1 MTALADSYKLEI
13 EFPTSSSFGNA
24 LILDTGLLDSAT
36 SGKLGGNSY
45 ADVTADVM
53 DISISRGRS
62 RQLDQFDSGTL
73 SFTLRNN
80 TRSYDPT
87 NTAGTY
93 FGGIQPRRP
102 IRFTANSTYLYN
114 GWIDDWNIDY
124 SVPTES
130 KVTAT
135 CVDAFSI
142 FASIVLDEFTFTNG
156 ERTDQRIVSL
166 LALPE
171 LSGVNITTSLET
183 GESTLADDT
192 VSLGTSSLDYLQR
205 INQSEQGYLFINGNG
220 ELRFRKRTTSYSA
233 SIPLFT
239 DQTPVSPSQY
249 KYTAVGVQFGTEL
262 LYNRVTV
269 TNEGGTVQTAENAT
283 SQTDF
288 LVRSLNISDLILETD
303 VQALA
308 IAEFLL
314 GKYQRPEF
322 RYDSVTVSLSG
333 LSTANQN
340 TLFALEPND
349 VVQITRTFST
359 GTPLSVSKYA
369 IIEGISHSI
378 TPVEHSITFSLS
390 PAQGS
395 LRLDNV
401 TFGVLDSNTLGI

>member
-13 EFPTSSSFGNA
+13 EFPTSASFGNA
-24 LILDTGLLDSAT
+24 LVLDTGLLDSST

-45 ADVTADVM
+45 ADVTADVI
-53 DISISRGRS
+53 DISVSRGRS
-62 RQLDQFDSGTL
+62 RQLDQFNSGTL
-73 SFTLRNN
+73 AFTLRNN
-80 TRSYDPT
+80 TRAYDPT
-87 NTAGTY
+87 NTSGTY

-102 IRFTANSTYLYN
+102 MRFSVNSTYIYT

-124 SVPTES
+124 SVPNES
-130 KVTAT
+130 RVTAT

-142 FASIVLDEFTFTNG
+142 FASIELDEFTFTSG
-156 ERTDQRIVSL
+156 ERSDQRVLSL

-171 LSGVNITTSLET
+171 MSGVAISTSLES

-192 VSLGTSSLDYLQR
+192 VALGTSSLDYLQR
-205 INQSEQGYLFINGNG
+205 INQSEQGYLFINGSG
-220 ELRFRKRTTSYSA
+220 QLRFRKRTTSYSA

-239 DQTPVSPSQY
+239 DQTPSASEY
-249 KYTAVGVQFGTEL
+249 KYTQVGVQFGTEN
-262 LYNRVTV
+262 LYNRITV
-269 TNEGGTVQTAENAT
+269 TNEGGNTQVAENTT

-288 LVRSLNISDLILETD
+288 LVRSLNITDLILDTD

-322 RYDSVTVSLSG
+322 RFDSVTVSFAE
-333 LSTANQN
+333 LSTADQN
-340 TLFALEPND
+340 TLIALEPND
-349 VVQITRTFST
+349 LVEVERNFST
-359 GTPLSVSKYA
+359 GTPLAVSKYG
-369 IIEGISHSI
+369 IIEGISHRI
-378 TPVEHSITFSLS
+378 TITEHTITFALS

-401 TFGVLDSNTLGI
+401 IFGILDSNTLGI

>member
-13 EFPTSSSFGNA
+13 EFPTSASFGNA

-62 RQLDQFDSGTL
+62 RQLDQFNSGTL
-73 SFTLRNN
+73 AFTLRNN
-80 TRSYDPT
+80 TRAYDPT
-87 NTAGTY
+87 NTSGTY

-102 IRFTANSTYLYN
+102 VRFTTNSTYVFN

-124 SVPTES
+124 SVPTDS

-142 FASIVLDEFTFTNG
+142 FASIELDEFTFTAG
-156 ERTDQRIVSL
+156 QRSDQRIVSL

-171 LSGVNITTSLET
+171 LAGVSITTSLET
-183 GESTLADDT
+183 GDSTLADDT
-192 VSLGTSSLDYLQR
+192 VALGNSSLDYLQR

-233 SIPLFT
+233 SIPVFT
-239 DQTPVSPSQY
+239 DQTPSASEY
-249 KYTAVGVQFGTEL
+249 KYTQVGVQFGTEN

-269 TNEGGTVQTAENAT
+269 TNEGGNTQTADNVT

-288 LVRSLNISDLILETD
+288 LVRSLNISDLILDDDT
-303 VQALA
+303 QALA

-322 RYDSVTVSLSG
+322 RFDSVTVSFAG
-333 LSTANQN
+333 LSTADQN
-340 TLFALEPND
+340 TLLALEPND
-349 VVQITRTFST
+349 LVQVKRNFST
-359 GTPLSVSKYA
+359 GTPLQVAKYG
-369 IIEGISHSI
+369 IIEGISHTI
-378 TPVEHSITFSLS
+378 TTTEHTVRFSLS
-390 PAQGS
+390 PAQGN

-401 TFGVLDSNTLGI
+401 VFGILDSNTLGI

>member
-13 EFPTSSSFGNA
+13 EFPTSASFGNA
-24 LILDTGLLDSAT
+24 LVLNTGLLDSTT

-53 DISISRGRS
+53 EISISRGRS
-62 RQLDQFDSGTL
+62 RQLDQFNSGTL
-73 SFTLRNN
+73 AFSLRNN
-80 TRSYDPT
+80 TRAYDPT
-87 NTAGTY
+87 NTSGTY
-93 FGGIQPRRP
+93 YGGIQPRRP
-102 IRFTANSTYLYN
+102 VRFSANSTYIFT

-142 FASIVLDEFTFTNG
+142 FASVELDEFTFTSG
-156 ERTDQRIVSL
+156 QRTDQRILSV

-171 LSGVNITTSLET
+171 LSDVSISTSLEV
-183 GESTLADDT
+183 GDSTLADDT
-192 VSLGTSSLDYLQR
+192 VALGTSSLDYLQR
-205 INQSEQGYLFINGNG
+205 VNQSEQGYLFINGNG
-220 ELRFRKRTTSYSA
+220 ALRFRKRTTAYSGT
-233 SIPLFT
+233 IPVFT
-239 DQTPVSPSQY
+239 DQTPSANEY
-249 KYTAVGVQFGTEL
+249 KYTQVGVQFGTEN

-269 TNEGGTVQTAENAT
+269 TNEGGTVQVAEDLT

-288 LVRSLNISDLILETD
+288 LTRSLNISDLILENDT
-303 VQALA
+303 QAFA

-322 RYDSVTVSLSG
+322 RFDSVTVSFSG
-333 LSTANQN
+333 LSTADQN
-340 TLFALEPND
+340 TLLALEPND
-349 VVQITRTFST
+349 LVQVKRNFST
-359 GTPLSVSKYA
+359 GTPLQVAKYG
-369 IIEGISHSI
+369 IIEGISHRI
-378 TPVEHSITFSLS
+378 TTTEHTVTFSLS

-401 TFGVLDSNTLGI
+401 TFGILDSNTLGI